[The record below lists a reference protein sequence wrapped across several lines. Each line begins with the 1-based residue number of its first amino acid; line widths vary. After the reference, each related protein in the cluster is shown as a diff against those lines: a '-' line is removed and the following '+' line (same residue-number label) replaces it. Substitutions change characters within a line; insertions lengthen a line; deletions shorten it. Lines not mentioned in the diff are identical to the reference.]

1 MAVDI
6 VQPATIL
13 REREK
18 APDLSDVDL
27 DVTSTA
33 LNDFCDFVQQLGE
46 TATLA
51 AVMQENPESSKTLL
65 RRSVRFRSSVE
76 PDVSKSKP
84 LPAAE
89 VRKVSGISSST
100 VNFFS
105 CRRRGRCIGHRTAI
119 GPGCPRS

>member
-1 MAVDI
+1 MAVEI
-6 VQPATIL
+6 VQPATVL

-18 APDLSDVDL
+18 APDLSEVDL

-33 LNDFCDFVQQLGE
+33 LHDFCDFVQQIGE
-46 TATLA
+46 TATPA
-51 AVMQENPESSKTLL
+51 AVMQENPECSKTLL

-76 PDVSKSKP
+76 LDVSKSKP

-89 VRKVSGISSST
+89 VCKVSGISSST

-105 CRRRGRCIGHRTAI
+105 SRRRGRCIGHRTTI